1 MSKFNE
7 SVQIEET
14 TLYQTGELMN
24 EVNNTENENKTVA
37 KPETKKRQSTWAFL
51 YDCKIFVAGQLG
63 IARHQL
69 QNEDSPH
76 LRKIYEENVKEREDL
91 LAEIEDR
98 MKTANARDGDDYT
111 PLF

>member
-37 KPETKKRQSTWAFL
+37 KPETKKI
-51 YDCKIFVAGQLG
+51 KVAGKL
-63 IARHQL
+63 
-69 QNEDSPH
+69 
-76 LRKIYEENVKEREDL
+76 
-91 LAEIEDR
+91 
-98 MKTANARDGDDYT
+98 M
-111 PLF
+111 